1 VATIRAVKSFIVQAP
16 GDKIAVLAESLL
28 GHIKL
33 DLFYN
38 KIKKYQ
44 EPEDVFSTIHFFLL
58 TNGPNKLECY
68 IALYCK
74 RFPRAITLD
83 YWALCDTVL

>member
-1 VATIRAVKSFIVQAP
+1 MTVANTPAYMATIKAVKSFIVQAP
-16 GDKIAVLAESLL
+16 GDKIGVLAESLL

-44 EPEDVFSTIHFFLL
+44 EPGAVFTTIHFLL
-58 TNGPNKLECY
+58 ITNRPN
-68 IALYCK
+68 
-74 RFPRAITLD
+74 
-83 YWALCDTVL
+83 